1 MKQLLTH
8 GYLKL
13 GSNKQ
18 AIKYQTHIQK
28 DEQGFTTLLGELGSD
43 QELNG
48 VGRKIHFSI
57 SDFEHLKDKVLPPSY
72 IEEG

>member
-1 MKQLLTH
+1 LKQLLTH